1 MAVDSA
7 TGQILSRYGNPVA
20 ASRGVKCLEPKAI
33 KDNDRDEQ
41 CDALA
46 AANNVLMIGKTG
58 ALFHPTRLILVYH
71 LTITSAKEAMWD
83 VTYTEW
89 TPNMIDSRLSG
100 HYVKVQ
106 DDLYICPSSD
116 GQIYMHN
123 PAHGS
128 PSHTACT
135 YKRTTSLDEN
145 TPLLRNQCLRCFPP
159 RLQRSLTIQ
168 RSALPGPHPS
178 TTQSILPQTSLRQSH
193 DFPQY
198 HARRSMVHAVDRP
211 ISALGLSRRDCSLG
225 LLPCHPQ

>member
-7 TGQILSRYGNPVA
+7 TGKILSRYGNPVA
-20 ASRGVKCLEPKAI
+20 ASRGVKCLEPKSI

-58 ALFHPTRLILVYH
+58 ALSHWNRLILVYH

-128 PSHTACT
+128 FPASHNPCLQKNHPSGQRLSPPPLSMPLTFSAPPSRTPHSTKIRPPSSSFVNHQVHT
-135 YKRTTSLDEN
+135 
-145 TPLLRNQCLRCFPP
+145 LRNLPP
-159 RLQRSLTIQ
+159 PKS
-168 RSALPGPHPS
+168 
-178 TTQSILPQTSLRQSH
+178 
-193 DFPQY
+193 
-198 HARRSMVHAVDRP
+198 
-211 ISALGLSRRDCSLG
+211 
-225 LLPCHPQ
+225 